1 MRKPFKSSNS
11 ITNYT
16 RAQTAK
22 LRKTLSKT
30 LQKVKNQRDNQES
43 KSNYFIPKR
52 PKTPTSYFLNME
64 QINPTHL
71 STINNN
77 IYNKNTSRTKFTRPN
92 TSNTKK
98 YNITSNTEKNEY
110 QKAHLNEV
118 NIQNLFTE
126 KLWEKHNKEK
136 NEDYTKK
143 LAYKKLIMRAK
154 LLKAMKINIVLKKK
168 QFEEYNEKYST
179 GNKLLSD
186 KLKYRNKNNNK
197 KDESE
202 DEYSYSDS
210 PEKPPDPPNF
220 NSLKHPDIF
229 SNYEYTS
236 LFKDFHCTP
245 IELIKKIFNPEEQKI
260 INLDPIFFRLNK
272 EPFNSVQKNLRF
284 NLKDKIN
291 EEDRIF
297 QQKLKMA
304 KERNKKF
311 NVLQKKKEEQKLI
324 KVKTIPNGNNLSEN
338 EKKENYEE
346 NKNENEISD
355 KENKKYIK
363 AYTNTESE
371 NISKINKHN
380 ISSFKNNSK
389 NNKKKYKYK
398 GNNSLGIKVNKM
410 KSKKN
415 SVVLNINTDYNVY
428 LETHMA
434 NYKNRMSLG
443 NNNPKIEPI
452 YSGDE
457 KIKDK
462 KKKLTMQELFDIYNE
477 RKKTYLDDM
486 SYNRTRNKYKF
497 EQLRIKH
504 HQDKENEAKKKESLR
519 NIMFKIEQNY
529 KLYQK

>member
-1 MRKPFKSSNS
+1 MRKPFQSSNS
-11 ITNYT
+11 ITNFS
-16 RAQTAK
+16 RAETAK
-22 LRKTLSKT
+22 MRKTLEKT
-30 LQKVKNQRDNQES
+30 LQKIKSNKDNKQS
-43 KSNYFIPKR
+43 KTNYFISKR
-52 PKTPTSYFLNME
+52 PKTSSSYFPNTE
-64 QINPTHL
+64 KVNSIYL
-71 STINNN
+71 STIGNSNN

-92 TSNTKK
+92 TAYINTKNNLTTNNDK
-98 YNITSNTEKNEY
+98 IEY

-143 LAYKKLIMRAK
+143 LAYRKLIMRAR
-154 LLKAMKINIVLKKK
+154 LLKAMKINIVLKKNK
-168 QFEEYNEKYST
+168 YDEYNEKYST
-179 GNKLLSD
+179 GNKLLSE
-186 KLKYRNKNNNK
+186 KLRNRNKNK
-197 KDESE
+197 KSDSS
-202 DEYSYSDS
+202 DEYSYSES
-210 PEKPPDPPNF
+210 SEKAPEKPNF

-245 IELIKKIFNPEEQKI
+245 LELIKKIFNPEEQKI

-272 EPFNSVQKNLRF
+272 EPFNGVQKNLRF

-291 EEDRIF
+291 EEDRIM

-304 KERNKKF
+304 RERNKKF
-311 NVLQKKKEEQKLI
+311 YFLQKKKEEKLNKNNT
-324 KVKTIPNGNNLSEN
+324 KVISSANISEN
-338 EKKENYEE
+338 EKNENDEE
-346 NKNENEISD
+346 NIILSNKEKKNEKKLLNL
-355 KENKKYIK
+355 ENNAQNTKNSFRIIKK
-363 AYTNTESE
+363 NTT
-371 NISKINKHN
+371 K
-380 ISSFKNNSK
+380 
-389 NNKKKYKYK
+389 KKKYKFK

-410 KSKKN
+410 NNKKN
-415 SVVLNINTDYNVY
+415 VNLNINTDYNVY
-428 LETHMA
+428 LEIHRA
-434 NYKNRMSLG
+434 NYKNRKSMT
-443 NNNPKIEPI
+443 NPKPELIDTGE
-452 YSGDE
+452 E

-462 KKKLTMQELFDIYNE
+462 KKRLTMQKMFDIYSD

-504 HQDKENEAKKKESLR
+504 HENMENEAKKKQSIR